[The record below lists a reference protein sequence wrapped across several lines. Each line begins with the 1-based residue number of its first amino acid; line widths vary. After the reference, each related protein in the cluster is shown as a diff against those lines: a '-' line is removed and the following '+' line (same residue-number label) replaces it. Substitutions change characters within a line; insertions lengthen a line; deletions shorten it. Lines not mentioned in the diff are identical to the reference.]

1 MKAKL
6 IGLLSI
12 VIVFSGC
19 NKIDP
24 VKITAASVKISKRSN
39 STFSSGKSILLSES
53 STKFVQDWLNSHRTG
68 WGTYNPWGTFYSEW
82 CMSLETTLMNPSS
95 LCLEGGVFVL
105 SGSGQRL
112 RYFPSKRDRADFLLM
127 LELANK
133 RQLLEE
139 MQEKAQSATP
149 INMDKFPLP
158 FPQIL
163 IEPPT
168 LYQNAQPNSAP

>member
-24 VKITAASVKISKRSN
+24 VEITAASVKISKRSN
-39 STFSSGKSILLSES
+39 GTFSSGKSIFLSAS
-53 STKFVQDWLNSHRTG
+53 PIQFVQDWLNNHRTG
-68 WGTYNPWGTFYSEW
+68 WHTYNPWGTFYPEW
-82 CMSLETTLMNPSS
+82 CMSLETTLMNPFS

-112 RYFPSKRDRADFLLM
+112 QYTPSERDRADFLLM
-127 LELANK
+127 LALADG
-133 RQLLEE
+133 RQMLQE
-139 MQEKAQSATP
+139 MQEKAQNAIP
-149 INMDKFPLP
+149 INIDKLLLP
-158 FPQIL
+158 FPQTL
-163 IEPPT
+163 IDHS
-168 LYQNAQPNSAP
+168 LLD